1 MKTKPNILGVAL
13 TKCFYCL
20 EGDKILLNKTL
31 TPHMA
36 SKVEKMNGCVLDME
50 PCPKCAE
57 YMKQGIIFITI
68 DDDKS
73 EQDWNKPHPGED
85 HFIPNPYRTGGFA
98 VIKED
103 AEARFMPKEMTDF
116 AIKHRYMFI
125 EDAAAKKIGMF
136 SNKEVEV

>member
-1 MKTKPNILGVAL
+1 MNNPNILGVAL

-36 SKVEKMNGCVLDME
+36 SKVEKMNGCVMDME
-50 PCPKCAE
+50 PCSKCAE
-57 YMKQGIIFITI
+57 YMKQGVIFIII
-68 DDDKS
+68 DESKS
-73 EQDWNKPHPGED
+73 TPGWNKPAHGED

-103 AEARFMPKEMTDF
+103 AITKFMPDDMTKF
-116 AIKHRYMFI
+116 ALKHRFMFI
-125 EDAAAKKIGMF
+125 EQEAANKMWMF
-136 SNKEVEV
+136 PKEEVA